1 MFVHIM
7 MFLHLH
13 LVIRKSNGIGDV
25 SSDWL
30 TDYYKER
37 ERTSY
42 IAYETASLLM
52 TMSFSCK
59 QARRF
64 PYSQSNSLVFC
75 PSRVRN
81 SLL

>member
-1 MFVHIM
+1 MFVRIV
-7 MFLHLH
+7 MFLHLD
-13 LVIRKSNGIGDV
+13 LVIRKSNGIDDV

-42 IAYETASLLM
+42 IAHEAASSLM
-52 TMSFSCK
+52 TMPFACK

-64 PYSQSNSLVFC
+64 PCSQFNNLVFC